1 MRNFTKI
8 TRRTASP
15 LLAAAVA
22 ALMLPTAAWSQSNA
36 PIKFGLLMTLTG
48 PGAAPALANR
58 LGIDLA
64 IKEIN
69 DKGGIMGRQ
78 ITLVPGDDQANPTAG
93 TNEVKRLVFQEKIDV
108 LIGPIASAV
117 TLAVLPT
124 LTEGKVI
131 NISESGSAA
140 LTPEVGPYH
149 FSMLASA
156 PDSGRALVDYA
167 ASVGA
172 KSVALLSDDSAAAK
186 NGAEAIRDSL
196 KEKNIKLAGE
206 QIYKFHPTDVIPQL
220 LSLKN
225 TNPDYLL
232 LYAAAQ
238 DDVGVVQKN
247 IIESGWNVKQAG
259 SLAAATAPEL
269 VISKAGPDAYKN
281 MLGQVIR
288 RFTYCPKDGEA
299 QGNPTVT
306 AFITKI
312 RDFEKSRNAGGASI
326 TDYFNIANGYDAV
339 NILKLAIEGTGG
351 KTDGPTLSKWIID
364 NAAKIQLLT
373 VDKVSASDKTHF
385 LYSHEAFAM
394 VENPHIRN
402 DFRLPKRAGC

>member
-1 MRNFTKI
+1 MNSFATL
-8 TRRTASP
+8 TRRTALP
-15 LLAAAVA
+15 LIAATA
-22 ALMLPTAAWSQSNA
+22 MLLPGTAFGQSNQ
-36 PIKFGLLMTLTG
+36 IKFGLLMTLTG

-58 LGIDLA
+58 LGIDMA
-64 IKEIN
+64 VKEIN

-78 ITLVPGDDQANPTAG
+78 IVLVPGDDQANPTAG

-108 LIGPIASAV
+108 MIGPIASAV

-124 LTEGKVI
+124 LNEAKI
-131 NISESGSAA
+131 ANISESGSAA
-140 LTPEVGPYH
+140 LTPEAGPYH

-156 PDSGRALVDYA
+156 PDSGRGLVDYL

-172 KSVALLSDDSAAAK
+172 KRVALLSDDSAASK
-186 NGAEAIRDSL
+186 SGAEAIRDAL
-196 KEKNIKLAGE
+196 KAKNITLVAE

-220 LSLKN
+220 LSLRSS
-225 TNPDYLL
+225 NPEYLM

-247 IIESGWNVKQAG
+247 VLESGWNVKQVG

-281 MLGQVIR
+281 MLGQVIG
-288 RFTYCPKDGEA
+288 RFTYCPKEGEA
-299 QGNPTVT
+299 QGAPIVT
-306 AFITKI
+306 SFITRV
-312 RDFEKSRNAGGASI
+312 RDFEKARGASGPSI

-339 NILKLAIEGTGG
+339 TILKLAIEGTGG
-351 KTDGPTLSKWIID
+351 KTDGPTLAKWIIGNPD
-364 NAAKIQLLT
+364 KIQL
-373 VDKVSASDKTHF
+373 VSVAKPSASDKTHWI
-385 LYSHEAFAM
+385 YSHEAFAM